1 MNPEEAAKLI
11 EECGYKACTLCSKK
25 DRCEDEEKI
34 DTALGMAVDALRAI
48 AAIKATIEEASRQ
61 IHEIV
66 KRDPREDDLK

>member
-48 AAIKATIEEASRQ
+48 AAIKATIEEARKQ

-66 KRDPREDDLK
+66 KRNPGEDDLR